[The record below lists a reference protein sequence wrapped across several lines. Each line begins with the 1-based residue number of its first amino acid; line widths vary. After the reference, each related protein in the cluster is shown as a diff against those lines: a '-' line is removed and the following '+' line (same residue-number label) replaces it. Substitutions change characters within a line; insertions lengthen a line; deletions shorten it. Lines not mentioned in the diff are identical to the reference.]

1 MAAVD
6 GARPHAT
13 LFLPPPIGPELDE
26 IRRYFDPTFAAQMG
40 PHITLTYP
48 EETPDRE
55 LLAER
60 LDALGRW
67 SGPLPLRLTDVAVY
81 GDATGGV
88 HVRVEDPVGAYLGA
102 RAEVLAP
109 PFDAHAVELAV
120 PHVTLVHPRTSD
132 RGPDAWHQL
141 AGTRFD
147 VDVLIERVALI
158 AFDGFGW
165 PASKVVP
172 FTGEPW

>member
-1 MAAVD
+1 MDPVD
-6 GARPHAT
+6 GPRPHAT
-13 LFLPPPIGPELDE
+13 LFIPPPLSLELDE

-48 EETPDRE
+48 EETPDAA

-60 LDALGRW
+60 LEQLGRW

-81 GDATGGV
+81 GDPSGGV
-88 HVRVEDPVGAYLGA
+88 HIRVEDPQGAYLGA
-102 RAEVLAP
+102 RAQLLEP

-132 RGPDAWHQL
+132 RGPEAWAQL
-141 AGTRFD
+141 ARIRYD
-147 VDVLIERVALI
+147 VDLLIERVALI

-165 PASKVVP
+165 PATKMVP
-172 FTGEPW
+172 LTGEAW